1 MLELEASSLR
11 AARAEAGQAIGL
23 VGLVTAAALLAV
35 AGAGRAGT
43 AAAVAAA
50 GIYATVAVLVL
61 QAVAA
66 PDAPSRFGSA
76 NVVTLLRAGIA
87 ALVTG
92 LALEALATG
101 TGLLAAPGEIGDLW
115 AWTVPAGALLALI
128 LDGVDGWLARR
139 RRIASAFGARFD
151 IEADA
156 LLVLGLSLAAF
167 ASGRTGPWVLTAGA
181 LRYVFLVAAALWPA
195 LAAPLPPS
203 FRRKAICV
211 ALGASL
217 VIGLVPALPAAAASL
232 LVGAGVLAVVYSFAV
247 DTVWLVRR
255 RASPRPP
262 ALTNT

>member
-1 MLELEASSLR
+1 MSRSEASLLR
-11 AARAEAGQAIGL
+11 AARTEAGQAIGL

-43 AAAVAAA
+43 AAWIAAA

-61 QAVAA
+61 QAVAQ

-76 NVVTLLRAGIA
+76 NVVTLLRTGIA

-92 LALEALATG
+92 LALEALVTG

-115 AWTVPAGALLALI
+115 AWAAPAGALLALI

-139 RRIASAFGARFD
+139 RRAASAFGARFD

-156 LLVLGLSLAAF
+156 LMVLGLSLAAL
-167 ASGRTGPWVLTAGA
+167 ASGRAGPWVLTAGA
-181 LRYVFLVAAALWPA
+181 LRYIFLVAGTLWPA
-195 LAAPLPPS
+195 LSAPLPAS

-211 ALGASL
+211 ALGTTL
-217 VIGLVPALPAAAASL
+217 VTGLVPAVPTATAGVFMS
-232 LVGAGVLAVVYSFAV
+232 AGVLAVVYSFAV
-247 DTVWLVRR
+247 DAVWLIRR
-255 RASPRPP
+255 RETAGNARH
-262 ALTNT
+262 

>member
-1 MLELEASSLR
+1 MR
-11 AARAEAGQAIGL
+11 AARAEARQAIGL
-23 VGLVTAAALLAV
+23 VGLVAAMALLAIM
-35 AGAGRAGT
+35 AAGRAGT

-50 GIYATVAVLVL
+50 GVYATVAVLVL

-66 PDAPSRFGSA
+66 PDTPSRFGSA
-76 NVVTLLRAGIA
+76 NVVTLLRTGIA

-92 LALEALATG
+92 LALETLGTG
-101 TGLLAAPGEIGDLW
+101 AGLLAAPGEIGDLW
-115 AWTVPAGALLALI
+115 AWAVPAGALLAMA

-167 ASGRTGPWVLTAGA
+167 ASGRAGTWVLTAGA
-181 LRYVFLVAAALWPA
+181 LRYVFLVAGGLWPA

-211 ALGASL
+211 AVGVSL
-217 VIGLVPALPAAAASL
+217 VIGLLPALPAAAASL
-232 LVGAGVLAVVYSFAV
+232 LIGAGVLAVVCSFAV
-247 DTVWLVRR
+247 DTVWLIGRR
-255 RASPRPP
+255 EAATAP
-262 ALTNT
+262 ALTNM